1 MKHALKLIPLAIA
14 LAFVIVNARIISV
27 RPMHHDEA
35 NQAIRFA
42 DLLEG
47 RGYQYDPQGHHGP
60 TLYYATIPAA
70 RLSGARDI
78 AHCTEATV
86 RAVPLAATALLILL
100 VGCQGAII
108 GQLTAILAAALTA
121 ISAPFVFYSTYY
133 IQEPLLVLF
142 AAVLAALSLSCR
154 RLRK

>member
-35 NQAIRFA
+35 NQAIRFG

-47 RGYQYDPQGHHGP
+47 RGYRYDPQGHHGP

-86 RAVPLAATALLILL
+86 RSVPLAATALLILL
-100 VGCQGAII
+100 VG
-108 GQLTAILAAALTA
+108 
-121 ISAPFVFYSTYY
+121 
-133 IQEPLLVLF
+133 
-142 AAVLAALSLSCR
+142 
-154 RLRK
+154 